1 MKEVRKAYPTPT
13 EKAPIH
19 ISLAGI
25 SYPDPTY
32 HIIRKSSTV
41 SVIEYI
47 VDGEGLVLHEGKW
60 QRVTKD
66 MVYFLPAGTEHEYMA
81 DPDNPFTKI
90 WMNIDSGALCS
101 HLVSVYG
108 LTDRHF
114 FEGKGLKSLFEKV
127 LITIHSESED
137 NEQQATLHGI
147 FTEVVARLSQQIQ
160 FEEHSEEAKKLMK
173 YLNSNTNRMV
183 SGKELCSVIFRSP
196 DYCLKLFSKE
206 FGITPYA
213 YQLERKM
220 EVARSLLCD
229 TSLSIKE
236 IAETVGYG
244 DPQYFS
250 NIFKEKCGVS
260 PLNYRKSAHSAS

>member
-1 MKEVRKAYPTPT
+1 MNEVRKAYPVSS
-13 EKAPIH
+13 EKDPLH

-25 SYPDPTY
+25 TYPDPTY
-32 HIIRKSSTV
+32 HIQRKSSNI

-47 VDGEGLVLHEGKW
+47 LDGEGLVFHRGEW

-66 MVYFLPAGTEHEYMA
+66 MIYFLPAGCDHEYMS

-101 HLVSVYG
+101 HLISVYG
-108 LTDRHF
+108 LSDRHF
-114 FEGKGLKSLFEKV
+114 FEGNGLKVLFEKI
-127 LITIHSESED
+127 LITIHSENED
-137 NEQQATLHGI
+137 NEQQASLNGI
-147 FTEVVARLSQQIQ
+147 FTEIIARLSQQIR
-160 FEEHSEEAKKLMK
+160 FSEHSDEAMRLMK
-173 YLNSNTNRMV
+173 YLNSNTHRMV
-183 SGKELCSVIFRSP
+183 SGKELCAVIFRSP
-196 DYCLKLFSKE
+196 DYCLKLFSEE

-220 EVARSLLCD
+220 EVARSLLTN
-229 TSLSIKE
+229 TSLSVKE

-250 NIFKEKCGVS
+250 NIFKTKCGLS
-260 PLNYRKSAHSAS
+260 PLSFRKKSRD